1 MKKGFQITILTT
13 LLTFLLM
20 GTAIAHPLSENM
32 MQWYKPASIMVNH
45 YPYATDTRST
55 INFKDFSQNQTSNLW
70 EHAQR
75 FTRIQQ
81 ILVIAGYRAN
91 LTVTIQSMLQSVRAA
106 SLAPA
111 ITLEFVW

>member
-1 MKKGFQITILTT
+1 MKKGFQITALTT

-32 MQWYKPASIMVNH
+32 MQWYKPASIMINDSA
-45 YPYATDTRST
+45 YAIDTQSKL
-55 INFKDFSQNQTSNLW
+55 NFKAFSQNQASNLW
-70 EHAQR
+70 EYAQR
-75 FTRIQQ
+75 FTRMQQ
-81 ILVIAGYRAN
+81 LIEFAGYRAN
-91 LTVTIQSMLQSVRAA
+91 LTVTIQSMLQSARDL